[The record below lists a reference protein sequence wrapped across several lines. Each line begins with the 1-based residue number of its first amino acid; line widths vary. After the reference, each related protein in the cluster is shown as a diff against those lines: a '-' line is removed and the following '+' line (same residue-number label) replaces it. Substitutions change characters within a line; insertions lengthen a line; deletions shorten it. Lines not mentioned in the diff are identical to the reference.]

1 MVDRIV
7 VHIGDSKAGSTAL
20 QTVLRYHPPNFVWA
34 YPGTSLNHNHLARAL
49 SRPRFKHLARP
60 RFEEIW
66 RQIEKMDASIA
77 VLSAELF
84 QSVRPESLV
93 HALKEYGP
101 SRLLP
106 VSVIAYC
113 RPHLS
118 KLTAMYSERVKFG
131 QNVGTIGDYAAKI
144 RQTHRLDYAPRFKAW
159 QDCFGDDFTLRPYSP
174 NCDIVEDFFRTS
186 LPNTPP
192 PGFTLRPNVSMT
204 QPQIELMQRVP
215 KLAKAVGISMPIPSA
230 INRLICLHLRKSR
243 IAAEGAKVMLSR
255 MDSLSF
261 QRRYFQDARK
271 MDQLFFEDTFLKEA
285 LERSLTSPVSASR
298 YELEASDISWF
309 DEMVTSVLKD
319 WSREPC
325 AYQRRAIKTLRSSL
339 F

>member
-49 SRPRFKHLARP
+49 SRPRSKYLAPP
-60 RFEEIW
+60 RFEELW
-66 RQIEKMDASIA
+66 RQIEKIDASNA

-101 SRLLP
+101 SRSPP

-131 QNVGTIGDYAAKI
+131 QNVGTIGDYAAII
-144 RQTHRLDYAPRFKAW
+144 RKTHRLDYAPRFKAW
-159 QDCFGDDFTLRPYSP
+159 RDCFGEDFTLRPYAP
-174 NCDIVEDFFRTS
+174 NCDIVEDFFRTA
-186 LPNTPP
+186 LHGTPLL
-192 PGFTLRPNVSMT
+192 GFTLRSNVSMT
-204 QPQIELMQRVP
+204 QRQIELMQRVP
-215 KLAKAVGISMPIPSA
+215 KLVKAVGISKPIPSA
-230 INRLICLHLRKSR
+230 INRLICLRLRENR
-243 IAAEGAKVMLSR
+243 IAAKSAKVMLAKTET
-255 MDSLSF
+255 LSF
-261 QRRYFQDARK
+261 QRRYLQDARE
-271 MDQLFFEDTFLKEA
+271 MDRLFFDENFLEEA
-285 LERSLTSPVSASR
+285 LGRMQGTPISAPR
-298 YELEASDISWF
+298 YEPEAYDTSWF
-309 DEMVTSVLKD
+309 DQMATSVLKD

-325 AYQRRAIKTLRSSL
+325 AYQRRAIKTLRSS
-339 F
+339 FF